1 MADASPAIA
10 PPEDIAS
17 AISDTCVDK
26 AALPAGRMLGL
37 GLLAG
42 AYIGFGSLVAV
53 LIGAGA
59 GELPYGLV
67 QITTGIGFAL
77 GLILVLLAG
86 AELFTGNTLMTL
98 PLAQRRIG
106 PGALLR
112 AWSLVWL
119 ANLGGALALVLL
131 AIGAGLHLDGDG
143 AFATSAMELAAGKT
157 SKSAGQIIV
166 SGMLANMLVCLAVWM
181 AAGAKS
187 AGDKV
192 AVIVPPVAA
201 FVALGLEHS
210 IANMSLLPL
219 GLLAQ
224 AATGADLPTGLSWS
238 AAGMNLLWST
248 LGNIIGGG
256 GLGLAYWAIHLR
268 GRA

>member
-1 MADASPAIA
+1 MADTSPAIA

-17 AISDTCVDK
+17 AISDTCVEK
-26 AALPAGRMLGL
+26 AALPVGRLFGL
-37 GLLAG
+37 GVLAG
-42 AYIGFGSLVAV
+42 AYIGFGSLIAV

-59 GELPYGLV
+59 GELPYGLT
-67 QITTGIGFAL
+67 QIAVGLGFAL

-86 AELFTGNTLMTL
+86 AELFTGNTLMIL

-106 PGALLR
+106 PGHLLR

-119 ANLGGALALVLL
+119 ANLVGALLLVLL
-131 AIGAGLHLDGDG
+131 AIGAGLHLAGEG
-143 AFATSAMELAAGKT
+143 AFAGSAIELAADKA
-157 SKSAGQIIV
+157 SKSAGSLV
-166 SGMLANMLVCLAVWM
+166 ASGILANMLVCLAVWM

-187 AGDKV
+187 AVDKI

-224 AATGADLPTGLSWS
+224 ATTGAELPAGLSWG
-238 AAGMNLLWST
+238 AAGANLVWST

-256 GLGLAYWAIHLR
+256 GIGLAYWAIYLCKT
-268 GRA
+268 A